1 MKNILV
7 PTDFS
12 PAANC
17 AARYALHLAA
27 FLKADLTLC
36 NAMLIPVN
44 AIAAAQVAW
53 PLETYDEIKKEVTEQ
68 LQQET
73 EKLKHL
79 LIERTDFFPNEF
91 RPDISYTSEVGEVT
105 DVIQDVMDKYYIS
118 LLVMG
123 MSGKSGLE
131 RFFMGSPSHE
141 VIEKGN
147 FPVLLI
153 PPSYTFQPVKK
164 IAFAT
169 NFDRG
174 DVNVLHTLACFA
186 KTLDAEIEVCHISD
200 NKFEETEGK
209 YLADVFVMEICN
221 KVNYPKIHYNHI
233 KSRQVNQGLNWLH
246 EHAGVDMLVM
256 VHRPHSF
263 LANMFLSS
271 HTQKLAQHVSLPL
284 LVFPPEYGAA
294 I

>member
-12 PAANC
+12 PAADC
-17 AARYALHLAA
+17 AARYALNLAP
-27 FLKADLTLC
+27 FLKANITLC

-53 PLETYDEIKKEVTEQ
+53 PLETYDEIKNEVTEQ
-68 LQQET
+68 LKHEAET
-73 EKLKHL
+73 LKTW
-79 LIERTDFFPNEF
+79 LIERADVFPKEF

-105 DVIQDVMDKYYIS
+105 DVIRNIVDTYYIS

-123 MSGKSGLE
+123 MSGKGGLE
-131 RFFMGSPSHE
+131 RFFMGSTSRE
-141 VIEKGN
+141 VIKKAD

-153 PPSYTFQPVKK
+153 PPGYSFRSIKK

-169 NFDRG
+169 NFDKG

-186 KTLDAEIEVCHISD
+186 KALGAEIEVCHISD
-200 NKFEETEGK
+200 NKFEETKEK
-209 YLADVFVMEICN
+209 YDADIFIMEICN
-221 KVNYPKIHYNHI
+221 KVNYQKIHYNHI
-233 KSRQVNQGLNWLH
+233 KSRRVNEGLNWLH
-246 EHAGVDMLVM
+246 EHGGVDMIVM
-256 VHRPHSF
+256 VHRPHHL
-263 LANMFLSS
+263 LADMFLSS
-271 HTQKLAQHVSLPL
+271 HTQALAKHVSLPL
-284 LVFPPEYGAA
+284 LVFPQEYGAA